1 MLCVKGY
8 VKVNVVKL
16 HALVVYGYKVQTPIL
31 PIDMRDKF
39 GDLALELWRVCQRR
53 GRHLQT
59 AFVILGVVI
68 G

>member
-1 MLCVKGY
+1 MLCVNGY
-8 VKVNVVKL
+8 VKADVIEV
-16 HALVVYGYKVQTPIL
+16 HALVVYGYEVQTAIL

-39 GDLALELWRVCQRR
+39 GDLALKFWRVCQRR

-59 AFVILGVVI
+59 VFVILGVVI